1 MREAP
6 LVDRAAVTP
15 VDETVAV
22 GAFAGGVTGVGA
34 ATGVLT
40 GVGPYT

>member
-1 MREAP
+1 M
-6 LVDRAAVTP
+6 TP

-22 GAFAGGVTGVGA
+22 GVLAGGGTVVGV

-40 GVGPYT
+40 GVGPYTGGP